1 MKYSQDLTS
10 CLVTFSICFTINA
23 SSKLNLS
30 IIFRIVMILLYIFS
44 LKSGEFLCFYSI
56 SILFALSIII
66 STIFIIIYIISIT
79 EENEFKYWLS
89 SNKCIRLTYYF
100 FLI

>member
-1 MKYSQDLTS
+1 MVLNG
-10 CLVTFSICFTINA
+10 CLIGF
-23 SSKLNLS
+23 LS
-30 IIFRIVMILLYIFS
+30 IIFRIIMILLYIFS
-44 LKSGEFLCFYSI
+44 LKTGEFLYFYSI
-56 SILFALSIII
+56 SILFVLSIII